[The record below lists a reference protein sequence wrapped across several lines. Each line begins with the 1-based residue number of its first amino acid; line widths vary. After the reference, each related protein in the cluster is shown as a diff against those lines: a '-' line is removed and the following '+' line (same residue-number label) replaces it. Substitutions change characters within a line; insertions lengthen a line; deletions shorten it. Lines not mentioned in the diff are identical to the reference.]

1 MYFSLA
7 KTMARTT
14 EPHVFVDTD
23 EFDLREIFS
32 DIQFVSMDD
41 RQQLQ
46 EIRGYID
53 SLKEQLRQA
62 KVNHEILNN

>member
-14 EPHVFVDTD
+14 EPRVFVDND
-23 EFDLREIFS
+23 DYDLREIFS

-41 RQQLQ
+41 RQ
-46 EIRGYID
+46 
-53 SLKEQLRQA
+53 
-62 KVNHEILNN
+62 

>member
-1 MYFSLA
+1 M
-7 KTMARTT
+7 
-14 EPHVFVDTD
+14 EPRVLVDSD
-23 EFDLREIFS
+23 EYDLREIFS

-53 SLKEQLRQA
+53 SLKEQLR
-62 KVNHEILNN
+62 